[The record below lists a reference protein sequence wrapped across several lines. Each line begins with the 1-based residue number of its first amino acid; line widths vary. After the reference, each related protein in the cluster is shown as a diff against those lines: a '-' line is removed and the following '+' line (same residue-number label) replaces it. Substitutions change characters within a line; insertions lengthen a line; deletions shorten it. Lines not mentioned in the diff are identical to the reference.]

1 VITPSIPNDATAVRT
16 ELTIQW
22 RVFLGMAAFIAVIGA
37 IYWFVSYE
45 DAGTTLLALASGL
58 ALLFG
63 GYLFV
68 QDRKPP
74 HPATRRG
81 QEVPPQYLPH
91 DSVWPF
97 GIGFGVFLAFNGL
110 ILGPAW
116 TLPGA
121 VIVATS
127 LGGFVAQSRRR
138 A

>member
-1 VITPSIPNDATAVRT
+1 VVIAVGTDLR
-16 ELTIQW
+16 IQW
-22 RVFLGMAAFIAVIGA
+22 RIFLGVAAFVAVLAA

-68 QDRKPP
+68 QDRKGGRAG
-74 HPATRRG
+74 ATPG
-81 QEVPPQYLPH
+81 PQAEEQHYLPEA
-91 DSVWPF
+91 SVWPL
-97 GIGFGVFLAFNGL
+97 GIGVGVFLFFNGL

-121 VIVATS
+121 VLVATS
-127 LGGFVAQSRRR
+127 VWGFVRQSRHR

>member
-1 VITPSIPNDATAVRT
+1 MGADLKV
-16 ELTIQW
+16 QW
-22 RVFLGMAAFIAVIGA
+22 RIFLGLAAFIAVIGA

-45 DAGTTLLALASGL
+45 DAGTTLLALAAGL
-58 ALLFG
+58 ALMCG

-68 QDRKPP
+68 QDRKRPP
-74 HPATRRG
+74 AASAAD
-81 QEVPPQYLPH
+81 EAQYLPH
-91 DSVWPF
+91 ESVWPF

-110 ILGPAW
+110 ILGLAW
-116 TLPGA
+116 ALPGA

>member
-1 VITPSIPNDATAVRT
+1 M
-16 ELTIQW
+16 
-22 RVFLGMAAFIAVIGA
+22 FLGMAAFIAVLGA

-58 ALLFG
+58 ALLCG

-68 QDRKPP
+68 QDRRKSGPSAPP
-74 HPATRRG
+74 D
-81 QEVPPQYLPH
+81 EEQYLPH
-91 DSVWPF
+91 ESVWPF
-97 GIGFGVFLAFNGL
+97 GIGLGVFLAFNGL
-110 ILGPAW
+110 ILGPPWA
-116 TLPGA
+116 LPGA

>member
-1 VITPSIPNDATAVRT
+1 MDT
-16 ELTIQW
+16 ELRVQW
-22 RVFLGMAAFIAVIGA
+22 RIFLGIAAFIAVIGV

-58 ALLFG
+58 ALFFG
-63 GYLFV
+63 GYLFL
-68 QDRKPP
+68 QDRKKPP
-74 HPATRRG
+74 VATRPAG
-81 QEVPPQYLPH
+81 DETQYLPH
-91 DSVWPF
+91 ESVWPF

-110 ILGPAW
+110 ILGLAW
-116 TLPGA
+116 ALPGA

>member
-1 VITPSIPNDATAVRT
+1 MGTD
-16 ELTIQW
+16 LKIQW
-22 RVFLGMAAFIAVIGA
+22 RIFLGIAAFIAVIGA

-58 ALLFG
+58 ALFFG
-63 GYLFV
+63 GYLFL
-68 QDRKPP
+68 QDRKKP
-74 HPATRRG
+74 
-81 QEVPPQYLPH
+81 VPPSAPEAEQYLPH
-91 DSVWPF
+91 ESVWPF

-110 ILGPAW
+110 ILGLAW
-116 TLPGA
+116 TVPGA

>member
-1 VITPSIPNDATAVRT
+1 MTGDLKV
-16 ELTIQW
+16 QW
-22 RVFLGMAAFIAVIGA
+22 RIFLGLALFIAVIGA

-45 DAGTTLLALASGL
+45 DAGTTLLALAAGL
-58 ALLFG
+58 ALMCG

-68 QDRKPP
+68 QDRRKTLAAPE
-74 HPATRRG
+74 G
-81 QEVPPQYLPH
+81 DGPQYLPH
-91 DSVWPF
+91 ESVWPF

-116 TLPGA
+116 ALPGA

>member
-1 VITPSIPNDATAVRT
+1 
-16 ELTIQW
+16 
-22 RVFLGMAAFIAVIGA
+22 MAAFIGVLGA

-68 QDRKPP
+68 QDRKKPL
-74 HPATRRG
+74 PAAAGSARPEEE
-81 QEVPPQYLPH
+81 QDHYLPH
-91 DSVWPF
+91 ESVWPF

-110 ILGPAW
+110 ILGLPW
-116 TLPGA
+116 TVPGA

-127 LGGFVAQSRRR
+127 LVGFVAQSRRR

>member
-1 VITPSIPNDATAVRT
+1 VGADLKV
-16 ELTIQW
+16 QW
-22 RVFLGMAAFIAVIGA
+22 RIFLGLAAFIAVIGA

-45 DAGTTLLALASGL
+45 DAGTTLLALAAGL
-58 ALLFG
+58 ALMCG

-68 QDRKPP
+68 QDRKR
-74 HPATRRG
+74 PAASAAEDEG
-81 QEVPPQYLPH
+81 QYLPH
-91 DSVWPF
+91 ESVWPF

-110 ILGPAW
+110 ILGLAW
-116 TLPGA
+116 ALPGA

>member
-1 VITPSIPNDATAVRT
+1 MATDLKV
-16 ELTIQW
+16 QW
-22 RVFLGMAAFIAVIGA
+22 RIFLGLAAFIAVIGA

-45 DAGTTLLALASGL
+45 DAGTTLLALAAGL
-58 ALLFG
+58 ALMCG

-68 QDRKPP
+68 QDRRPR
-74 HPATRRG
+74 PATP
-81 QEVPPQYLPH
+81 EAHEPQYLPH
-91 DSVWPF
+91 ESVWPF

-116 TLPGA
+116 ALPGA

-127 LGGFVAQSRRR
+127 LGGFVAQSRHR

>member
-1 VITPSIPNDATAVRT
+1 MGT
-16 ELTIQW
+16 ELSVQW
-22 RVFLGMAAFIAVIGA
+22 KIFLGMAAFVAVLGA
-37 IYWFVSYE
+37 VYWFVSYE

-58 ALLFG
+58 ALLCG

-68 QDRKPP
+68 QDRKTPVPAARP
-74 HPATRRG
+74 HEE
-81 QEVPPQYLPH
+81 QQYLPH
-91 DSVWPF
+91 ESVWPF

>member
-1 VITPSIPNDATAVRT
+1 
-16 ELTIQW
+16 
-22 RVFLGMAAFIAVIGA
+22 MAAFIAVLGA

-63 GYLFV
+63 GYLWV
-68 QDRKPP
+68 QDRKRPDSGP
-74 HPATRRG
+74 RR
-81 QEVPPQYLPH
+81 EAEDHYLPH
-91 DSVWPF
+91 ESVWPF

-110 ILGPAW
+110 ILGLAW
-116 TLPGA
+116 TVPGA

>member
-1 VITPSIPNDATAVRT
+1 MGADLKV
-16 ELTIQW
+16 QW
-22 RVFLGMAAFIAVIGA
+22 RIFLGLAVFIAVIGV

-45 DAGTTLLALASGL
+45 DAGTTLLALAAGL
-58 ALLFG
+58 ALMCG

-68 QDRKPP
+68 QDRRKT
-74 HPATRRG
+74 PATFAG
-81 QEVPPQYLPH
+81 HEPQYLPH
-91 DSVWPF
+91 ESVWPF

-110 ILGPAW
+110 ILGLAW
-116 TLPGA
+116 ALPGA

>member
-1 VITPSIPNDATAVRT
+1 MGVDLKV
-16 ELTIQW
+16 QW
-22 RVFLGMAAFIAVIGA
+22 RIFLGLATFIAVIGA

-45 DAGTTLLALASGL
+45 DAGTTLLALAAGL
-58 ALLFG
+58 ALMCG
-63 GYLFV
+63 GYLFL
-68 QDRKPP
+68 QDRRNA
-74 HPATRRG
+74 PATSAG
-81 QEVPPQYLPH
+81 HEPQYLPH
-91 DSVWPF
+91 ESVWPF

-116 TLPGA
+116 ALPGA